1 MIYSVLKMSKDSLC
15 LCTTTFCI

>member
-15 LCTTTFCI
+15 LCTTTCCI